1 MSVIQ
6 YSYILVDL
14 LSSFTS
20 RRDIRKALAFC
31 KDCGYDG
38 IELNLDQPLGV
49 DLDDLQRWVSE
60 LGLTVPAFLTG
71 AAYSRNLC
79 LCSPSEKARRGA
91 VERLIAYL
99 EPARRFEAILV
110 VGLIQGLRSDE
121 PDAEVAQR
129 RIADCLRAVCAA
141 ARDKG
146 VQIVLEPVNHLQVGF
161 NNSVAEVL
169 DLIETVDSPALKPM
183 VDTLHMNIEEE
194 SLTQPILDCGSD
206 LRHVHLCESNAGL
219 FGSGGVDFKRVLSTL
234 EEIGY
239 EGFASVKVYRKAT
252 LEEAARTSIE
262 FLASL

>member
-14 LSSFTS
+14 LSSFPS

-71 AAYSRNLC
+71 AAYSRDLC

-129 RIADCLRAVCAA
+129 RIADCLRTVCAA